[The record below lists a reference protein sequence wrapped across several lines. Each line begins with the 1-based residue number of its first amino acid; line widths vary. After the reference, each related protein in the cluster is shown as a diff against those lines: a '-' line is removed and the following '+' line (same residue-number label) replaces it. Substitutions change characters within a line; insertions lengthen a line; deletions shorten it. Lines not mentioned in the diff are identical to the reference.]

1 MGSGAEERRAH
12 PRVRTRRRVSLA
24 LSDGRRVM
32 LWSHDFSRGG
42 LQLLSDSA
50 ADVDDRFRLGLTALD
65 PRNGEYVQIEL
76 LARVARLVYDG
87 GARQFRIGFQLLE
100 FFGDSEGVY
109 GRYVD
114 YLLERS
120 RHLR

>member
-50 ADVDDRFRLGLTALD
+50 ADVDDCFRLGMSALE
-65 PRNGEYVQIEL
+65 PSTGEYVQIEL
-76 LARVARLVYDG
+76 RARVARLVYDG
-87 GARQFRIGFQLLE
+87 GAGQFRIGFQIVE
-100 FFGDSEGVY
+100 FFGGAEPVY

-120 RHLR
+120 RRLR